1 MARNKEAIPDGP
13 PDEKWMGTYGDLVT
27 LLLVFFVVL
36 YAMANTDLKNF
47 QKIAWSLRV
56 AFNGVGEETASA
68 VVGDANSATTS
79 TDVAAAPLF
88 SDSLPSKRR
97 DFVRVSTE
105 LTSVA
110 QELNV
115 DGDISINMNME
126 GIIISLS
133 EHLAF
138 EPGSPELRPEAE
150 EVLDQIVDILQT
162 IDNPVRVEGHT
173 DDIPTNNPLYPT
185 NWELSTMRAVSVVRY
200 LTEEGGIDPKRLSAA
215 GNAEFK
221 PLVPNDSRANR
232 MMNRRADV
240 VIIYPTESRRFSVS
254 WPSSQN

>member
-1 MARNKEAIPDGP
+1 MGRNKQSISDEAPV
-13 PDEKWMGTYGDLVT
+13 EKWLGTYGDLVT

-36 YAMANTDLKNF
+36 YSMANTDLKNF

-56 AFNGVGEETASA
+56 AFNGVGEEPASA
-68 VVGDANSATTS
+68 VVGDSNSATTS
-79 TDVAAAPLF
+79 TEVASAPLF
-88 SDSLPSKRR
+88 SDSLPAKRR
-97 DFVRVSTE
+97 DFIRVSTE
-105 LTSVA
+105 LTSFA

-115 DGDISINMNME
+115 DGEISVNMNLE

-133 EHLAF
+133 ESLAF
-138 EPGSPELRPEAE
+138 EPGNPEIRPEAKKI
-150 EVLDQIVDILQT
+150 LDEIVPILQG

-185 NWELSTMRAVSVVRY
+185 NWELSAMRAVSVVRY
-200 LTEEGGIDPKRLSAA
+200 LAEEGGIAPERLSAA

-221 PLVPNDSRANR
+221 PLVPNDSRENR

-240 VIIYPTESRRFSVS
+240 VIIYPTDSRRFSVT

>member
-1 MARNKEAIPDGP
+1 MARNKQAIPDGP
-13 PDEKWMGTYGDLVT
+13 PDEKWLGTYGDLVT

-56 AFNGVGEETASA
+56 AFNGVGEEPAA
-68 VVGDANSATTS
+68 GVVGDANSATTS
-79 TDVAAAPLF
+79 TEAASAPLF
-88 SDSLPSKRR
+88 TDSLPSKRR

-105 LTSVA
+105 LTSFA
-110 QELNV
+110 RELNV
-115 DGDISINMNME
+115 DGEISINMNLE

-133 EHLAF
+133 ERLAF
-138 EPGSPELRPEAE
+138 EPGSSELREEAKQ
-150 EVLDQIVDILQT
+150 VLDEIVGVLQT

-185 NWELSTMRAVSVVRY
+185 NWELSSMRAVSVARY
-200 LTEEGGIDPKRLSAA
+200 LAEEGGIAPERLSAS

-221 PLVPNDSRANR
+221 PLVPNDSRNNR
-232 MMNRRADV
+232 MINRRADV
-240 VIIYPTESRRFSVS
+240 VIIYPTDSRRFSVT
-254 WPSSQN
+254 WPPSEN